1 MIFSNISS
9 IDPGKG
15 LMEFLHAA
23 ALVPNNV
30 NYTFEI
36 VGKANNVNHIFEN
49 ELYNYVKQNNL
60 KNKIIFKGFI
70 LDIKTYLASVDVVV
84 LSSTSDEAFG
94 MVLLEA
100 MAQGIILIGTDVG
113 GVREIID
120 DSYGNLIITPS
131 NVGALKDAMEKVAN
145 YSQEKIAEIRERNI
159 QQAKEKFMLQQQIN
173 KMTEIYMSLCQK

>member
-15 LMEFLHAA
+15 LMEFLHAV

-49 ELYNYVKQNNL
+49 ELYNFVKQNNL
-60 KNKIIFKGFI
+60 KNKVIFKGFI
-70 LDIKTYLASVDVVV
+70 LDIKTYLVSVDVVV
-84 LSSTSDEAFG
+84 LSSTVDEAFG

-120 DSYGNLIITPS
+120 DSYGNLIIPPN
-131 NVGALKDAMEKVAN
+131 NVVALKDAMEKVAN

-159 QQAKEKFMLQQQIN
+159 QRAKEKFMLQQQIN
-173 KMTEIYMSLCQK
+173 KMTEIYMSLCRK